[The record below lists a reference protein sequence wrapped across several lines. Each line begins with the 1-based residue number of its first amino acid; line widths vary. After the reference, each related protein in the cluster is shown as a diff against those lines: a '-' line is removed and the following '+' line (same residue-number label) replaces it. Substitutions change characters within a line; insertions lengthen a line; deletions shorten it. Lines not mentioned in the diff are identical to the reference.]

1 MVVANRN
8 GSGKSIA
15 LDRFSEGLQESKSA
29 ENLITGE
36 RIQLNNGKVEVGPLE
51 TLILSLSK

>member
-8 GSGKSIA
+8 SNGKSIE
-15 LDRFSEGLQESKSA
+15 LVRFSEGLHESKSA

-36 RIQLNNGKVEVGPLE
+36 HIQLGTGVLEVGPME
-51 TLILSLSK
+51 TIILSLSK

>member
-8 GSGKSIA
+8 SSGKSIE
-15 LDRFSEGLQESKSA
+15 LGRFSEGLQESKSA

-36 RIQLNNGKVEVGPLE
+36 RIQLSNGMLEVGPLE